1 MACFTEH
8 DDCVQVEFTRRQLFD
23 LALDAPGAAG
33 LVRMEAVRRATDLPQ
48 LLDLALEWGARMD
61 GAERPGTA
69 TPADAAPRS
78 APASQRPSSGS
89 ASDSPKARQCASSA
103 RPADSAVC
111 PSKARR
117 DLEAAKSAAEVIAA
131 MGSASVDELAACP
144 YDWRTRGSSPRTVV
158 AP

>member
-1 MACFTEH
+1 MEH
-8 DDCVQVEFTRRQLFD
+8 DTHARVEQTRRQRLD
-23 LALDAPGAAG
+23 LALEAPGAAG
-33 LVRMEAVRRATDLPQ
+33 LVRMEAVRSATDLPQ
-48 LLDLALEWGARMD
+48 LFDLALEWGARMD
-61 GAERPGTA
+61 GAERPGAA
-69 TPADAAPRS
+69 TPADAVPRS
-78 APASQRPSSGS
+78 APSSQRPPSGS

-117 DLEAAKSAAEVIAA
+117 DLEAAKSAAKVIAA